1 MKKKVTSDIRS
12 LVEHA
17 VSTGERSLF
26 VIVGDK
32 GRLQVSNLHYLH
44 QRVSGAKAK
53 VLWCYKKNLEM
64 SSHQRKRH
72 KAQKKLAYKGL
83 YDEATEDPYELFL
96 RTTEIR
102 YCYYKES
109 QKVLG
114 QTFGFL
120 VLQDFEALTP
130 NVLCRTV
137 ETVQGGGVIVILL
150 HTMSSLNQLYEISMD
165 IHAKLVSHSHGA
177 IEPRFVKRFIYSLA
191 SARNTIVV
199 DDELNVLPIAKM
211 TLSDLSKSRSDKK
224 LSKLKLSLTGGE
236 DDALEL
242 KLLTKLSTLCIK
254 HGQLKALITLFNAVS
269 KGAEIVQRLNVT
281 TIISARG
288 RGKSATIGLFLSA
301 ALNMGF
307 RNILIVAPAMEN
319 VQTLYSFLESGL
331 QLLGT
336 PEDSKVVV
344 TRRDGYIECLTL
356 TVKGSTC
363 VKFVE
368 SSTIDPKSGAS
379 NYLFDILIIEEAASI
394 PLPIVEALCKKGI
407 VIISS
412 TVGGYEGTGR
422 SLSLKLIERL
432 RNTTPEALTEI
443 TLKEPIRYSKNDA
456 IETWLNG
463 LLCLGTPVDDP
474 KDRATLPPPSK
485 CQLYLVNR
493 DVLFSYHPKA
503 ESFLNSVVAVLAS
516 SHYRNSPDDLLL
528 LSDAPAHKLLVLMAP
543 GLASDEPSS
552 ASELESRLFCVLH
565 VAIEG
570 RISKLVA
577 KEAVS
582 QGTTKKSG
590 DLIPWTLTQNFC
602 SEDFCQLL
610 GVRVV
615 RVAVPQALQN
625 MGYGSECLS
634 QFVSSVD
641 SVVNQ
646 TVARESLLVPVDPGA
661 AAEAGAEKVDYVG
674 TCFGL
679 NSQLLKFWV
688 KLSFKPVYCRQ
699 VPNEATGEYSII
711 LLRPTS
717 QLGDPAAAPPKPW
730 INEFCE
736 DFLRRLLGLGG
747 SCWRSLPATMLLMM
761 LTASSEHVAAQDHK
775 SLLEVFTSFDLGRFE
790 RYAAQI
796 AEFTLVTDLLPVM
809 CRFVF
814 EKKVDI
820 SLSYLQCAILLGIGC
835 QGKSPAALSQELNMP
850 LNQTMALLHKSV
862 SKFSKKLSALEKEQV
877 LQPAAQRPDFRRR
890 LLLGGPQLLH
900 ERVQRLGVRL
910 HLLLDDVPELREEV
924 DLLLHGLQ
932 LQLVLRLRLEVHVRH
947 LLEQQREVVVRA
959 ERVAY
964 RRVDGVHDF
973 LAVVSIVLHVERLHR
988 PQRCRVGFG
997 ALPVA
1002 VRRFQLRHEL
1012 PVVLPQLHHLLLQ
1025 RLALPLLRSQFEA
1038 QLLHILDKFPHVGV
1052 FASHT
1057 HFSIVFAE
1065 RDGVRVDGRGS
1076 VRVQLLGGLALDLR
1090 AGVERVLRPLD
1101 VIRADGSEQVLLVSV
1116 LVLRHLMCLMC
1127 SATHPGGRPAPGRY
1141 YLAEGTAHYA

>member
-17 VSTGERSLF
+17 VETGERCLF

-44 QRVSGAKAK
+44 QRVSGNKAR
-53 VLWCYKKNLEM
+53 VLWCYKKSLEM
-64 SSHQRKRH
+64 SSHHRKRH
-72 KAQKKLAYKGL
+72 KLQKKLAYRGL

-137 ETVQGGGVIVILL
+137 ETVQGGGVIVLLL

-165 IHAKLVSHSHGA
+165 IHAKLVSHGHST

-211 TLSDLSKSRSDKK
+211 TLSDLTKSRSDKK
-224 LSKLKLSLTGGE
+224 LSKLQLSLSSSE
-236 DDALEL
+236 EDALEM
-242 KLLTKLSTLCIK
+242 KILTKISTLCIK

-269 KGAEIVQRLNVT
+269 KGAEIQQRLNIT

-288 RGKSATIGLFLSA
+288 RGKSATIGLFLSS

-307 RNILIVAPAMEN
+307 RNILIVAPAVEN

-336 PEDSKVVV
+336 PDNSKVVV
-344 TRRDGYIECLTL
+344 SRKDGYVECLTL
-356 TVKGSTC
+356 TVRGSTC

-368 SSTIDPKSGAS
+368 SSTIDPKVGAN

-394 PLPIVEALCKKGI
+394 PLPIVESLCKKGI

-422 SLSLKLIERL
+422 SLSLKLIERF
-432 RNTTPEALTEI
+432 RNTIPDALTEI
-443 TLKEPIRYSKNDA
+443 TLKEPIRYSKNDS
-456 IETWLNG
+456 IENWLNG
-463 LLCLGTPVDDP
+463 VLCLGTPVDDP
-474 KDRATLPPPSK
+474 KERTTLPPPSK
-485 CQLYLVNR
+485 CQLYVVNR
-493 DVLFSYHPKA
+493 DVLFSYHSKA
-503 ESFLNSVVAVLAS
+503 ESFLNSITAVLSS

-528 LSDAPAHKLLVLMAP
+528 LSDAPAHKLFVLMAP
-543 GLASDEPSS
+543 GLDSENQDSVS
-552 ASELESRLFCVLH
+552 ALESRVFCVLH

-577 KEAVS
+577 KEAVA

-610 GVRVV
+610 GVRIV
-615 RVAVPQALQN
+615 RIAVPQALQN

-634 QFVSSVD
+634 QFINCVNGA
-641 SVVNQ
+641 VNQ
-646 TVARESLLVPVDPGA
+646 VPASDSLLVPVDPA
-661 AAEAGAEKVDYVG
+661 AGLEDGAEKVDYVG

-679 NSQLLKFWV
+679 NSQLLKYWI
-688 KLSFKPVYCRQ
+688 KQSFKPVYCRQ
-699 VPNEATGEYSII
+699 VPNEATGEFSII
-711 LLRPTS
+711 LLRATDTATS
-717 QLGDPAAAPPKPW
+717 APDSEDSQKEW
-730 INEFCE
+730 LSEFCS
-736 DFLRRLLGLGG
+736 DFSRRLLGLSG
-747 SCWRSLPATMLLMM
+747 SCWRSLPATLVLML
-761 LTASSEHVAAQDHK
+761 LTASSEHIKAHDDK
-775 SLLEVFTSFDLGRFE
+775 TLLEVFTSFDLGRLE
-790 RYAAQI
+790 RYSAQL
-796 AEFTLVTDLLPVM
+796 AEFTLVTDLLPIM

-835 QGKSPAALSQELNMP
+835 QGKSPMALSQELNMP

-862 SKFSKKLSALEKEQV
+862 SKFSKKLSLLEKEQV
-877 LQPAAQRPDFRRR
+877 ANSL
-890 LLLGGPQLLH
+890 
-900 ERVQRLGVRL
+900 
-910 HLLLDDVPELREEV
+910 
-924 DLLLHGLQ
+924 
-932 LQLVLRLRLEVHVRH
+932 
-947 LLEQQREVVVRA
+947 
-959 ERVAY
+959 
-964 RRVDGVHDF
+964 
-973 LAVVSIVLHVERLHR
+973 
-988 PQRCRVGFG
+988 
-997 ALPVA
+997 
-1002 VRRFQLRHEL
+1002 
-1012 PVVLPQLHHLLLQ
+1012 
-1025 RLALPLLRSQFEA
+1025 
-1038 QLLHILDKFPHVGV
+1038 
-1052 FASHT
+1052 
-1057 HFSIVFAE
+1057 
-1065 RDGVRVDGRGS
+1065 
-1076 VRVQLLGGLALDLR
+1076 
-1090 AGVERVLRPLD
+1090 
-1101 VIRADGSEQVLLVSV
+1101 
-1116 LVLRHLMCLMC
+1116 
-1127 SATHPGGRPAPGRY
+1127 
-1141 YLAEGTAHYA
+1141 